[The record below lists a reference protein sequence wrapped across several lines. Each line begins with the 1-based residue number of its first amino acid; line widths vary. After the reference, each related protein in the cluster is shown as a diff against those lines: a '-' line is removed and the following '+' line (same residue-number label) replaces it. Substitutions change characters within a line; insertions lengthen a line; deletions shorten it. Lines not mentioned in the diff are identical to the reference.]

1 MAIKASSQVTI
12 IDVTDAYSVTLTSE
26 TYTFMGDTTGA
37 PAGLSCTTQ
46 AVAYRGDQICSVEVS
61 KIQCPS
67 GITAEVADD
76 EGNVGSVDDEGNVV
90 FTDDEGNVVTK
101 RITSP
106 TIKFTTTDTIEEACA
121 AVITTK
127 VDDVTIDK
135 KFSFAVAKTGAQGE
149 QGVAGNGIGSVVRY
163 YKLATSTPSTPTTNP
178 PDGWATT
185 QYTYPLVTGYE
196 GHNSYFTDC
205 TTYTDGTFAF
215 SSVALESIYATAKQ
229 KAIMT
234 GSMLNSEKNLIINGD
249 GSMLDNTNFSDAKFL
264 TSDSLGIGSF
274 AYQASRNG
282 VFYTYGQK
290 YLDNYISIVNHGTY
304 DFSVQGYAKNNTIAA
319 EQLRILFKPYDADTN
334 EIYPGHVSWVN
345 GTTTE
350 LTQDLNDGDTI
361 VYLNSVEQFET
372 TTTKYTDGLIFWD
385 YTDTYGQTYEAET
398 YSRNVY
404 TGLWTDATA
413 AIDITNNTITLSTAW
428 SGGTKTA
435 GTSVSQSSDKLE
447 SSYIVVKTDN
457 SALSYLEW
465 RTVTAA
471 IEGVGTNWEDGKFPH
486 GTKYIIPGLHT
497 RAYAYFANIS
507 LVSRDVSNLL
517 TRVTEAETSITT
529 NKNAIELKAEKTEVA
544 TVVDK
549 LTSDINGVSNDLSNY
564 VKNDD
569 DYQSITK
576 SVSTLTQTA
585 DDFTMKFEK
594 INSEIGSEGKYIR
607 YSDEGIEIG
616 DPDDESKPKLTLDN
630 TGINFAKD
638 GKVLGSW
645 DGDYFYTGN
654 MYVRTDEQARFG
666 DFAFIPYGD
675 GSLAFVRVGE

>member
-67 GITAEVADD
+67 GITGEVADD

-90 FTDDEGNVVTK
+90 FTDDEGNAITK

-106 TIKFTTTDTIEEACA
+106 TIKFTTTATIEEACE

-127 VDDVTIDK
+127 VGDGVTIDK

-163 YKLATSTPSTPTTNP
+163 YKLATSTPATPTTNP
-178 PDGWATT
+178 PGGWITT
-185 QYTYPLVTGYE
+185 RYTYGNADPLY
-196 GHNSYFTDC
+196 NSYFTDC
-205 TTYTDGTFAF
+205 TIYTDGTFAF
-215 SSVALESIYATAKQ
+215 SSVALESIYAAEKQ
-229 KAIMT
+229 KTIST
-234 GSMLNSEKNLIINGD
+234 NSLLNSEKNLIINGD
-249 GSMLDNTNFSDAKFL
+249 GSMFDNTNFSGFKFL
-264 TSDSLGIGSF
+264 TSRSAGSF

-282 VFYTYGQK
+282 VFYAVGMT

-304 DFSVQGYAKNNTIAA
+304 DFSVRGYSNSNNTAGKGLAI
-319 EQLRILFKPYDADTN
+319 QFKPYDADTN

-350 LTQDLNDGDTI
+350 LAQDLNDGDTV

-372 TTTKYTDGLIFWD
+372 TTTEYNDGLIFWD

-435 GTSVSQSSDKLE
+435 GTSVSQSSGKLK
-447 SSYIVVKTDN
+447 SSYIAIKQDYG
-457 SALSYLEW
+457 ALSYHEW
-465 RTVTAA
+465 RTVTAT

-486 GTKYIIPGLHT
+486 GTKYIIPALYSRG
-497 RAYAYFANIS
+497 YAYFANVS

-517 TRVTEAETSITT
+517 TRLTEAETSITT
-529 NKNAIELKAEKTEVA
+529 NKNAIELKAEKTEIA
-544 TVVDK
+544 TA
-549 LTSDINGVSNDLSNY
+549 IAGIESNLVNY
-564 VKNDD
+564 VEKDGD
-569 DYQSITK
+569 EFTSIKT

-585 DDFTMKFEK
+585 DDFTMKFQ
-594 INSEIGSEGKYIR
+594 EIDSKFGDQSKYIR
-607 YSDEGIEIG
+607 YSEDGIEIG
-616 DPDDESKPKLTLDN
+616 YLDDASNTGVSETKKKLKLTLDN
-630 TGINFAKD
+630 DRIAFTSCGE
-638 GKVLGSW
+638 VLGYW
-645 DGDYFYTGN
+645 DGNYFYTGN
-654 MYVRTDEQARFG
+654 IYVETKQQARFG
-666 DFAFIPYGD
+666 DFAFTPYDD